1 MGLLQ
6 ELLNA
11 NEENMREILQE
22 GWVLDWVERA
32 RELHPEIDDYGFFQT
47 FWFQL
52 SSVHSFFSS
61 PSSDSPV
68 AQPGFEG
75 DLHQAAQLPLAGG
88 EDPHKHHTVQV

>member
-1 MGLLQ
+1 MVNAFAPFQVHRLIYVSKIYDAMSMGLLQ

-32 RELHPEIDDYGFFQT
+32 REEIDDYGFFQA

-52 SSVHSFFSS
+52 FSVHSFFRSA
-61 PSSDSPV
+61 SSDSPV
-68 AQPGFEG
+68 A
-75 DLHQAAQLPLAGG
+75 
-88 EDPHKHHTVQV
+88 